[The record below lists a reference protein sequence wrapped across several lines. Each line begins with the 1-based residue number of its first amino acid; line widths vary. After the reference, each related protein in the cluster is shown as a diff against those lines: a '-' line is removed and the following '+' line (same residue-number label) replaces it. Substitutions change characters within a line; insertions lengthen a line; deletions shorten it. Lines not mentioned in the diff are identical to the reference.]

1 MTAGEWVPGRWWR
14 VTYSDGRRYT
24 DGPNAGELQV
34 WCETSD
40 AVLLAEADRRVPV
53 EGRREPVGEWVIV
66 DRGEDDIEL

>member
-1 MTAGEWVPGRWWR
+1 GEWVPGRWWR

-40 AVLLAEADRRVPV
+40 EAEALDALASCPGGGSLMRQY
-53 EGRREPVGEWVIV
+53 ERREVTWQAVG
-66 DRGEDDIEL
+66 